1 MKLEQSFEVAA
12 PLGRVWEMLID
23 VERVAPC
30 VPGAELTEVGDDGV
44 YKGNFTVKI
53 GPTTAAYRGELRIDS
68 LDETAHRAT
77 LHADGT
83 DKRGQGSARATITST
98 VTETGGRTRVDV
110 DTDFTITGRL
120 ASFGRGGMMQDI
132 SKRLLEDFANCLRS
146 RLEQESSAAAAPETG
161 ATGTQQAQAEP
172 IKGLA
177 LFFSVLWERIRR
189 VFRRS
194 G

>member
-161 ATGTQQAQAEP
+161 AAGTQQAQAEP

>member
-132 SKRLLEDFANCLRS
+132 SKRLLDDFANCLRS

-161 ATGTQQAQAEP
+161 AAATQQAQAEP

>member
-1 MKLEQSFEVAA
+1 MKLEQSFEVQA
-12 PLGRVWEMLID
+12 PLERVWETLID

-30 VPGAELTEVGDDGV
+30 MPGADVTEVGDEGV
-44 YKGNFTVKI
+44 YKGSFTVKI

-83 DKRGQGSARATITST
+83 DTRGQGGARATVIST
-98 VTETGGRTRVDV
+98 VTETDGRTRVDI

-132 SKRLLEDFANCLRS
+132 SKRLLDDFANCLRS
-146 RLEQESSAAAAPETG
+146 RLERESSAAAAPEVG
-161 ATGTQQAQAEP
+161 APAPQKAKAEP

-177 LFFSVLWERIRR
+177 LFFSVLWERITR
-189 VFRRS
+189 VFRRRR
-194 G
+194 

>member
-1 MKLEQSFEVAA
+1 
-12 PLGRVWEMLID
+12 
-23 VERVAPC
+23 VAPC
-30 VPGAELTEVGDDGV
+30 VPGAELAEVGDDGV
-44 YKGNFTVKI
+44 YRGSFTVKI

-98 VTETGGRTRVDV
+98 VTETDGRTRVDV